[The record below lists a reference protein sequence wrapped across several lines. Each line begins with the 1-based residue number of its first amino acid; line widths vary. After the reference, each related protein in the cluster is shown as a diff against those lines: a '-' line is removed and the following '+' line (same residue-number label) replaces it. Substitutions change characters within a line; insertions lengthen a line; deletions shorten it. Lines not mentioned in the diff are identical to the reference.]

1 MLTQQTHDK
10 LVSMRLHGIAAAFRD
25 FLDQGAP
32 KKLSFEERFGMM
44 VDREWDERQ
53 DRSLKRRLQLAK
65 LRESASIE
73 DIDYRHPRG
82 LDRSVMERLATCQ
95 WIRNRENIVITGP
108 TMTTT

>member
-1 MLTQQTHDK
+1 
-10 LVSMRLHGIAAAFRD
+10 MRLHGIAAAFRD
-25 FLDQGAP
+25 FLDQGAS